1 MILALVWVAVLIAVA
16 VLYLRQVYS
25 RFSRYGVKQFRPV
38 PILGNM
44 TRILLKQDHFVDDTM
59 RYYNS
64 FPEERFVGKFEFIK
78 ELVVIRDIEL
88 VKKIAVKDFEH
99 FLDHRS
105 MFSSSDSFFSRNLF
119 SLKGQE
125 WKDMR
130 STLSPAF
137 TSSKMRMM
145 VPFMVEVGDQM
156 MAAIKNKIKESGNG
170 YIDIECKDLTTRY
183 ANDVIASCAFG
194 LKVDSHNETDNEF
207 YTMGKLSS
215 TFNFRQMLVFFFIA
229 NAPTVAKIL
238 KLDFLSEAA
247 KKFFRN
253 LVLDTM
259 KNRELNHI
267 IRPDMIHL
275 LMEAKK
281 GKLTHEEIKS
291 NDVTAG
297 FATVEESAVG
307 HKEITRVWTDE
318 DLIAQ
323 AVLFF
328 IAGFETV
335 SSGMSFLLY
344 ELAVNPDVQERLAQE
359 IKENDAKNGGKFDFN
374 SIQNLQYMDMV
385 VSELLRLWPP
395 GAALDRICTKDY
407 NLGKPNDKAK
417 HDFIVR
423 KGTGISIPAFAFHR
437 DPQFFPNPEKFDP
450 ERFSEENKH
459 NIQSFAYMPFGIGP
473 RNCIGSRFA
482 LCEMKVMAYQILQH
496 MEVSPCERTCIPAK
510 LDTETFNMRLKGGHW
525 LRFRP
530 RQ

>member
-1 MILALVWVAVLIAVA
+1 MILVLVWVAVLIAVV

-25 RFSRYGVKQFRPV
+25 KFSRYGVKHFKPV
-38 PILGNM
+38 PLFGNM
-44 TRILLKQDHFVDDTM
+44 ARIFFRLDHFIDDVM
-59 RYYNS
+59 RLYNS
-64 FPEERFVGKFEFIK
+64 FPEERFVGRFEFVN
-78 ELVVIRDIEL
+78 ELVMIRDIEL
-88 VKKIAVKDFEH
+88 VKKITVKDFEY

-105 MFSSSDSFFSRNLF
+105 IFSSSDSFFSRNLF
-119 SLKGQE
+119 SLRGQE

-137 TSSKMRMM
+137 TSSKMRLM

-156 MAAIKNKIKESGNG
+156 MVSLRKKIKESENG

-194 LKVDSHNETDNEF
+194 LKVDSHNDTDNEF
-207 YTMGKLSS
+207 YAMGKLSS
-215 TFNFRQMLVFFFIA
+215 TFNFRQMLMFFLLI
-229 NAPTVAKIL
+229 NAPKVAKFF
-238 KLDFLSEAA
+238 KLDFLSEAS

-259 KNRELNHI
+259 KNREMNHI

-291 NDVTAG
+291 DDVTAG

-307 HKEITRVWTDE
+307 QKEITRVWSED

-335 SSGMSFLLY
+335 SAGMSFLLY
-344 ELAVNPDVQERLAQE
+344 ELAINPEVQERLAQE

-374 SIQNLQYMDMV
+374 SIQNMQYMDMV

-395 GAALDRICTKDY
+395 GIVLDRVCTKDY
-407 NLGKPNDKAK
+407 NLGKPNKNAE
-417 HDFIVR
+417 HDFIIR
-423 KGTGISIPAFAFHR
+423 KGTGIGIPAYAFHR
-437 DPQFFPNPEKFDP
+437 DPQFFPNPDKFDP

-482 LCEMKVMAYQILQH
+482 LCEIKVMAYQILQH
-496 MEVSPCERTCIPAK
+496 MELSPCERTCIPAK
-510 LDTETFNMRLKGGHW
+510 LDTETFNIRLKGGHW